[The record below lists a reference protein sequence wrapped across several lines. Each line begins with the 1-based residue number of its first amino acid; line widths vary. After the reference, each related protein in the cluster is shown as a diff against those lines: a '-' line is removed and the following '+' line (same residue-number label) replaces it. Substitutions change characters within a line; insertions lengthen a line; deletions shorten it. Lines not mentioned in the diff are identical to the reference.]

1 MHSLAVVICSKLLTW
16 IARPQIH
23 PQQNGRA
30 SFEAQAARSADDV
43 FGFSLGQ
50 KAAEL
55 GRRRSNH
62 VLFPGDA
69 ASHKPARHEQYC
81 SDAGSASGSNEPTTL
96 ETKAM
101 SLGLILVI
109 LLVIFLFGGFS
120 GRFGGYGYGYG
131 HGGIGVIGVILIIIV
146 VLMLLGRI

>member
-1 MHSLAVVICSKLLTW
+1 LS
-16 IARPQIH
+16 
-23 PQQNGRA
+23 
-30 SFEAQAARSADDV
+30 
-43 FGFSLGQ
+43 
-50 KAAEL
+50 EL
-55 GRRRSNH
+55 GHSKIQIRTKSSGIRTARNGYRATLKSTPIWSPEW
-62 VLFPGDA
+62 LKRCRYSSDIRTLIEPCLIPAGDA
-69 ASHKPARHEQYC
+69 ARHKPARYEQYC
-81 SDAGSASGSNEPTTL
+81 TDAGVAFASNKHDKL

-109 LLVIFLFGGFS
+109 ILIIFLFGGFS